1 MPNEPSRHHYV
12 PESYLRGWLD
22 PTSGQ
27 LWRCVRTPVGALH
40 DKAVSPK
47 STGFEWDLYKFS
59 DATPLL
65 PVAEPNFV
73 EKDFFRKIDNDGAL
87 ALATL
92 RDVGIGGL
100 DESGRDAWAI
110 FLNALLERRPDRLA
124 LMEQRARAVADRT
137 FHALQTG
144 SEPDDRERFA
154 RLLTEGVRGGM
165 SRNFV
170 RQQMM
175 ERISKTSAIEQIKR
189 GRWVVVKN
197 FNPEFE
203 FITTDAPVVLN
214 YGTTQSSLQVLGIAL
229 TPEKLFFVYPQEWAD
244 DAESR
249 EALGLMAF
257 VHNVLLLDAPCT
269 YIYSRTELTDGDT
282 IYLRRAADL
291 WLGRPERL
299 RDALGL
305 SPEPARQP

>member
-12 PESYLRGWLD
+12 PESYLQGWVD
-22 PTSGQ
+22 STSGR
-27 LWRCVRTPVGALH
+27 LWRCVRTPIGGLH
-40 DKAVSPK
+40 DKAVSPR

-65 PVAEPNFV
+65 PAANPNFV
-73 EKDFFRKIDNDGAL
+73 EKEFFQKIDNDGAL
-87 ALATL
+87 ALAAL

-124 LMEQRARAVADRT
+124 LLEERARAVADRT
-137 FHALQTG
+137 FHALQAE
-144 SEPDDRERFA
+144 SEPDDQERFA
-154 RLLTEGVRGGM
+154 QLLTDELRGGM

-170 RQQMM
+170 RQHMM
-175 ERISKTSAIEQIKR
+175 ERISNASAIEQIKR
-189 GRWVVVKN
+189 GRWVILKN

-203 FITTDAPVVLN
+203 FITTDAPIVLN

-299 RDALGL
+299 REALA
-305 SPEPARQP
+305 PVPDRPT